1 MKSKTLIQSAHL
13 GKQIVFFI
21 RLFVGA
27 NYDLDCNSICSPS
40 CFVHLFRK
48 SSELQ
53 QEGYLPKTI
62 LLRSWLFGALGS
74 RYLSPR
80 DKISSIVFVI
90 KMLHSW

>member
-1 MKSKTLIQSAHL
+1 MNRKTLIQSAHL
-13 GKQIVFFI
+13 GKQIAFFI

-27 NYDLDCNSICSPS
+27 NYDLDCNSVCSPS

-62 LLRSWLFGALGS
+62 LLRSWLFGALWS
-74 RYLSPR
+74 YLSPP

-90 KMLHSW
+90 TTIHSW

>member
-1 MKSKTLIQSAHL
+1 MQITGKTLIQSAHVA
-13 GKQIVFFI
+13 KQVAFFI

-27 NYDLDCNSICSPS
+27 NYDLDCNSVFSPR

-62 LLRSWLFGALGS
+62 LLPWLFGALWS
-74 RYLSPR
+74 YLSPR
-80 DKISSIVFVI
+80 DKISSILFVI
-90 KMLHSW
+90 YSW